1 MKNLLVEG
9 TSFKCRERRVYVK
22 NIDCYEFDSVYYYSY
37 DVVII
42 VGNRIL
48 ANRQSAARSK
58 ERKAR
63 YIQELERKVQTLQ
76 TEATTLSAQLT
87 LYQVCADMCLKL
99 KVLLEVPFY
108 RVDSDFLM
116 DFLMLLGAMISTVS

>member
-1 MKNLLVEG
+1 MLKIALTCLNEIAMNLI
-9 TSFKCRERRVYVK
+9 F
-22 NIDCYEFDSVYYYSY
+22 VYYYYSHGG
-37 DVVII
+37 VAV
-42 VGNRIL
+42 NRIL

-87 LYQVCADMCLKL
+87 LYQVCVYMCLKL
-99 KVLLEVPFY
+99 NYF
-108 RVDSDFLM
+108 
-116 DFLMLLGAMISTVS
+116 

>member
-1 MKNLLVEG
+1 MQIIKILGGKGLCERYWSLV
-9 TSFKCRERRVYVK
+9 SFSICCGFDFVY
-22 NIDCYEFDSVYYYSY
+22 CYSHGGGGVT
-37 DVVII
+37 
-42 VGNRIL
+42 NRIL

-87 LYQVCADMCLKL
+87 LYQVCVDICLKL
-99 KVLLEVPFY
+99 KYF
-108 RVDSDFLM
+108 
-116 DFLMLLGAMISTVS
+116 